1 MGRRTSRSIPRQ
13 TGRLAIVG
21 GRLEP
26 DNGPVYE
33 AMKPL
38 CEGRIAVIPVASSIP
53 EEVGAETVE
62 SFAGNG
68 YDARLI
74 PLYWGERDSAFDRHL
89 IDRVTACGGVYF
101 TGGDQSRIVNTL
113 IQGGSETPLLSA
125 IRSMHASGGLVAGSS
140 AGAAMMSRCMI
151 LGGTSNEALS
161 HGIVDDP
168 DIPGL
173 ALGEGLGFF
182 PWGVIDQH
190 FIARGRIGRLVA
202 AVNACDESL
211 GYGIDENTALIVDG
225 EHAVVR
231 GETGVIV
238 VNLSGAINTSEQGIE
253 DVSIT
258 YADDGDAI
266 DLRRNRIVPG
276 ADKRPVRIS
285 GLSLRSPAPVKRC
298 AFGIYTLLDVMQR
311 LARADTRHYASD
323 KVSSWP
329 DKGDVEWCVEVQR
342 VRRQSRALKAV
353 REDGTR
359 YTMVNFRLHIHRG
372 DSIRATRFPT
382 PVHTHHAERAPSSQ
396 IVLLGNSPL
405 RWREVHIDSLRPYLR
420 EPVGVMATAAAR
432 TRQVAGEYIDWLQRQ
447 GVAAEALDVTENN
460 IEQRNRDAV
469 FLGRLG
475 RLGTILFPGGNQRRL
490 TKVLVY
496 RGDVTPVLRHIIG
509 AYEQGT
515 NLVAVGGAA
524 AAFGQPMIAEGD
536 SFEALR
542 FGASEDAG
550 SEGMV
555 MEPGLGLFEAGIVD
569 QNFVTRSRLGRLVVA
584 CAEESVRYGFGLC
597 EESGLVLS
605 EDNNL
610 LSSIGREGFVVV
622 AMRRAGLSITG
633 GAFSARGIELQL
645 VQPGNMFDVR
655 DGVTLQ
661 AQSDGAARV
670 VEEMVTRLSDDCN
683 DMFRS
688 RDGAVQ
694 DGWLNVALE
703 QGTPTR
709 LDIESQ
715 RVRY

>member
-1 MGRRTSRSIPRQ
+1 
-13 TGRLAIVG
+13 VG
-21 GRLEP
+21 GRLEA
-26 DNGPVYE
+26 DNTAVFD

-38 CEGRIAVIPVASSIP
+38 CGGRIAVIPVASSIP
-53 EEVGAETVE
+53 EEVGAETVD

-68 YDARLI
+68 FDARLI
-74 PLYWGERDSAFDRHL
+74 PLYWRGRESAFEQALVDQ
-89 IDRVTACGGVYF
+89 VESCGGVFF
-101 TGGDQSRIVNTL
+101 TGGDQSRIVHTL
-113 IQGGSETPLLSA
+113 KQGGSETPLLKT

-161 HGIVDDP
+161 LGIVDDP

-173 ALGEGLGFF
+173 ALGKGIGFF

-190 FIARGRIGRLVA
+190 FIARGRIGRLLA
-202 AVNACDESL
+202 AVGACGESL

-225 EHAVVR
+225 EQAVVR

-238 VNLSGAINTSEQGIE
+238 VDLTRSISTSEQGIE
-253 DVSIT
+253 DVSIS
-258 YADDGDAI
+258 YLDDGDAI
-266 DLRRNRIVPG
+266 DLRRNRITPA
-276 ADKRPVRIS
+276 ADKKPVRVS
-285 GLSLRSPAPVKRC
+285 GLSLHSPAPVKRC
-298 AFGIYTLLDVMQR
+298 AFGIYTLLDLMQR
-311 LARADTRHYASD
+311 LARADTRYYMRDS
-323 KVSSWP
+323 VSSWP
-329 DKGDVEWCVEVQR
+329 NKGDVEWRMEVER

-353 REDGTR
+353 REERTR
-359 YTMVNFRLHIHRG
+359 YTMVNFRLHMNRG

-382 PVHTHHAERAPSSQ
+382 LVQTHPAERVPTSQ

-405 RWREVHIDSLRPYLR
+405 QWRQQNIDSLRPYLR
-420 EPVGVMATAAAR
+420 DPVGVMATASAR
-432 TRQVAGEYIDWLQRQ
+432 TRQVAREYVDWLQRQ
-447 GVAAEALDVTENN
+447 GVAAESLDVTESSV
-460 IEQRNRDAV
+460 ERLNRDNG
-469 FLGRLG
+469 FLENLARM
-475 RLGTILFPGGNQRRL
+475 GTILFPGGNQRRL
-490 TKVLVY
+490 IKVLVY
-496 RGDVTPVLRHIIG
+496 RGDVTPVLKQVIA
-509 AYEQGT
+509 AYERGT
-515 NLVAVGGAA
+515 NLIAVGGAA

-584 CAEESVRYGFGLC
+584 CAEENVRYGFGLC

-622 AMRRAGLSITG
+622 AMRRAGLSIASE
-633 GAFSARGIELQL
+633 AFSARGIELQL

-655 DGVTLQ
+655 DGITME

-670 VEEMVTRLSDDCN
+670 VEEIVSRLADDCN

-694 DGWLNVALE
+694 DGWLNVAFTN
-703 QGTPTR
+703 GAPAR